1 MRAMS
6 PSAACATPGRGCSRR
21 LRSRKAPARKN
32 GGAFLPTARQT
43 GPSHRDRRRSLDS
56 GFLQTGSP
64 RPTKSLPIPDR
75 PPAPTPAPPE
85 SGASASLVP
94 PQRMAR
100 CQRHAA
106 TPWTGRQVFSENDL
120 AFPLDDRGEYGKAAR
135 TQTIDAGQP
144 ALGRTTAA
152 RERTPLR
159 FIPARQGQAGSR
171 GPTLSRTAGKVDP
184 SWRSRQPRRGGRR
197 AEFCE

>member
-43 GPSHRDRRRSLDS
+43 GPSHHDRRRSLDS

-106 TPWTGRQVFSENDL
+106 TPGPE
-120 AFPLDDRGEYGKAAR
+120 GKSL
-135 TQTIDAGQP
+135 T
-144 ALGRTTAA
+144 RTTWPSPSTTGASTA
-152 RERTPLR
+152 
-159 FIPARQGQAGSR
+159 
-171 GPTLSRTAGKVDP
+171 SRTNPNHRRRTTCPGKDDSRPRTHATPIYPCAAGP
-184 SWRSRQPRRGGRR
+184 SRKTRPDAFAYCVEG
-197 AEFCE
+197 